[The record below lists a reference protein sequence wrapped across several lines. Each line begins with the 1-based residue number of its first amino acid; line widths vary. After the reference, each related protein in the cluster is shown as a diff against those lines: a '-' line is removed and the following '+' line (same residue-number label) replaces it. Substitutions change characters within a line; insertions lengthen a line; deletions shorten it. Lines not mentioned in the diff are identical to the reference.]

1 MILCLSKD
9 FKVRL
14 QLNAMQ
20 AAYRDRTADLSI
32 TFLRGLAESPL
43 VANKWCRLLCL
54 DTLKFKSEI
63 TSSIKDL
70 SIELDSDAVRFIQPH
85 QFVVYKFLTIY
96 PLPLNLS
103 NI

>member
-70 SIELDSDAVRFIQPH
+70 SIELDSDAVRFIH
-85 QFVVYKFLTIY
+85 QFVVYKFLTIS